1 MKSYSLDLR
10 QKILEVRQKEKL
22 SIRKLAERFKVAKS
36 FVQKIL
42 KQFQETGDVRAK
54 KRGGSPPRKLND
66 EQVVK
71 LVEIIEENNDATLE
85 EIGVLLKE
93 KTNVKVSATTIWN
106 ISKKF
111 NYSFK
116 KKQCMQPKK
125 QVTKYNKPE

>member
-10 QKILEVRQKEKL
+10 QKIIEVRQKEKL

-66 EQVVK
+66 EQVVT
-71 LVEIIEENNDATLE
+71 LVEIIDENNDATLE
-85 EIGVLLKE
+85 EIGVLLEE
-93 KTNVKVSATTIWN
+93 KTNVKVSTTTIWN
-106 ISKKF
+106 ISKKL

-125 QVTKYNKPE
+125 QVKKYSKPG